1 MIIAKGQ
8 NCLTVFGR
16 ILDYIQ
22 TLIGRHA
29 YMSADS
35 NKRLLMY
42 LIMGITGNVG
52 GAVARHLLQ
61 QGKQVRALVRDKGKA
76 ASWAQAGV
84 ELIEGTWENVE
95 AMSAA
100 LQDVEGAYLM
110 MPPVL
115 APSRDFREAKAVIA
129 CMTEALHNKLPAKVV
144 ALSSIG
150 AEQESGLGA
159 AYAVRLLEQSLNEM
173 PFPVAFVRAGAFFEN
188 LLYGLQT
195 GQNGELPVFYSPT
208 SRQLPMVASEDIGTE
223 VAILLMSE
231 WQDRVCIELGSML
244 SPDDVAQQIG
254 EVLGHD
260 VQASAIPREAWA
272 EALTQT
278 GIPAESLW
286 AYEDMLDRMNSGVIG
301 FGTGQVQRKAGKTP
315 LK

>member
-1 MIIAKGQ
+1 
-8 NCLTVFGR
+8 
-16 ILDYIQ
+16 
-22 TLIGRHA
+22 
-29 YMSADS
+29 
-35 NKRLLMY
+35 MY

-52 GAVARHLLQ
+52 GAAARHLLQ

-76 ASWAQAGV
+76 ASWAHAGV
-84 ELIEGTWENVE
+84 ELIEGAWEDVE
-95 AMSAA
+95 AMSIA
-100 LQDVEGAYLM
+100 LQDVEGVYLM

-115 APSRDFREAKAVIA
+115 APSRDFREAKAVITSMA
-129 CMTEALHNKLPAKVV
+129 EALHAKLPAKVV

-159 AYAVRLLEQSLNEM
+159 AYAVRLLEQSLNDM

-195 GQNGELPVFYSPT
+195 GKNGELPVFYSPT
-208 SRQLPMVASEDIGTE
+208 SRQIPMVASEDMGTE
-223 VAILLMSE
+223 VAELLMSE

-244 SPDDVAQQIG
+244 SPDDAAQQIG
-254 EVLGHD
+254 EVLGHE
-260 VQASAIPREAWA
+260 VKAKAIPRDSWA

-286 AYEDMLDRMNSGVIG
+286 AYEDMLDSMNSGVIG

-315 LK
+315 LKQFFLAARTENKD